1 MDSKTFIN
9 LYNSLNNIHKHI
21 TFRTL
26 YMMRKKPSKASAQ
39 TAIHQIIKKQR
50 KKCGFGYTSLY
61 KEIERKRGEVEGLK
75 TSKKTYESVMRRK
88 TIAGEMFNLIC
99 QTIQLQ
105 PEDFE
110 TIKLQAQIYD
120 QGNLECLFNSLN
132 EKNKAVISTLV
143 NLLHIEETYP
153 EYFDDF

>member
-1 MDSKTFIN
+1 MDFKTFIN
-9 LYNSLNNIHKHI
+9 LYNSLNSIHKHI
-21 TFRTL
+21 TFQTL
-26 YMMRKKPSKASAQ
+26 YIMDRKPSKASAQ
-39 TAIHQIIKKQR
+39 TEIHQIIKKQCNE
-50 KKCGFGYTSLY
+50 CGFGYNSLY
-61 KEIERKRGEVEGLK
+61 KEIKRKEEEKGLK

-88 TIAGEMFNLIC
+88 TIAGEMFNSIC
-99 QTIQLQ
+99 QTLQLQ

>member
-1 MDSKTFIN
+1 MN
-9 LYNSLNNIHKHI
+9 
-21 TFRTL
+21 
-26 YMMRKKPSKASAQ
+26 KKLSKASAQ
-39 TAIHQIIKKQR
+39 TAIHQIIKK
-50 KKCGFGYTSLY
+50 KCKECGFGYNSLY
-61 KEIERKRGEVEGLK
+61 KEIKRKRKEEEGLK

-88 TIAGEMFNLIC
+88 TIAGEIFNSIC

-105 PEDFE
+105 PEYIE
-110 TIKLQAQIYD
+110 TIKLQAQIHD

-132 EKNKAVISTLV
+132 KKNKAVISTLI